1 MNTQFLEGLF
11 KNVCVS
17 LFEKDK
23 LIFSFLLCIKLLELN
38 GTMDPAELKFLLTG
52 GVALGEDYG
61 EPPAEWVSAK
71 MWGELSRM
79 SKLNSLKSFLPH
91 FTKNLDAYHD
101 LYEHANPEEWQQPKD
116 AEMINQ
122 FRKLMVIRAIR
133 PDKLVPA
140 VSKFI
145 TDFIGEFYIKPPT
158 FELANIFLDSRN
170 IAPLIF
176 VLSPGADPLQALM
189 KFAGSKNKNP
199 DPISLG

>member
-1 MNTQFLEGLF
+1 
-11 KNVCVS
+11 
-17 LFEKDK
+17 
-23 LIFSFLLCIKLLELN
+23 
-38 GTMDPAELKFLLTG
+38 MDAAELKFLLTG
-52 GVALGEDYG
+52 GVSLGEDYG
-61 EPPAEWVSAK
+61 EPPAEWISAK

-79 SKLNSLKSFLPH
+79 SKLNSLKSFMPH

-101 LYEHANPEEWQQPKD
+101 LYEHANPEDWQQPKD
-116 AEMINQ
+116 AEMMNQ

-170 IAPLIF
+170 ISPLIF

-199 DPISLG
+199 DPISLGQGQGPRAEAMIEAAKKEGEWVVL

>member
-1 MNTQFLEGLF
+1 MGFLNTQFLEGLF

-101 LYEHANPEEWQQPKD
+101 LYEHANPEEWQ
-116 AEMINQ
+116 
-122 FRKLMVIRAIR
+122 
-133 PDKLVPA
+133 
-140 VSKFI
+140 
-145 TDFIGEFYIKPPT
+145 
-158 FELANIFLDSRN
+158 
-170 IAPLIF
+170 
-176 VLSPGADPLQALM
+176 
-189 KFAGSKNKNP
+189 
-199 DPISLG
+199 